1 MRLVSAAKYAALQA
15 RYERTLRDLE
25 AAEKRATD
33 RQDTIRHLRDALA
46 KDRHPS
52 SPLPQPEPAVGDAE
66 LLRRLRRAE
75 DTIRRLTGQLA
86 EMQASHEADT
96 RELHDLRQQGV
107 AS

>member
-46 KDRHPS
+46 AGCRCPVCRKANSERLHRQRKRT
-52 SPLPQPEPAVGDAE
+52 SPPTTTTS
-66 LLRRLRRAE
+66 
-75 DTIRRLTGQLA
+75 DTPGNTTGGKQ
-86 EMQASHEADT
+86 
-96 RELHDLRQQGV
+96 
-107 AS
+107 